1 MGEARVKRAGARTR
15 GVDLWFPTPIYSAT
29 LANRWNARLTREIY
43 RLRVGGH
50 VSHGSMSARAYT
62 SYYTQNMLH
71 TTPGL
76 RPFFRAV
83 LSHAYAFAR
92 ALHADTRHFAIAITS
107 SWANV
112 YPRGEYVLPHSHPNC
127 HLSGVF
133 YVAAEPGCGDILFYS
148 PLEYH
153 KSSDITPVHEA
164 RSGVVRN
171 CPVYRPDGA
180 AHSLSELAEAHHA
193 AQHELQGPDHRQLQL
208 PIHFHDARRAITRG
222 GSGMA
227 KKKVKKRSAPK
238 SKRKTGAKN
247 LKAKSMKASAAARVR
262 GGALSVKAPAVSY
275 KDPALVSYK
284 DPGAVFIKEAY
295 KFS

>member
-29 LANRWNARLTREIY
+29 LANRWNARLAREIY
-43 RLRVGGH
+43 RLRTGGH

-153 KSSDITPVHEA
+153 KSSDIPQYTK
-164 RSGVVRN
+164 
-171 CPVYRPDGA
+171 
-180 AHSLSELAEAHHA
+180 
-193 AQHELQGPDHRQLQL
+193 QGPASYETVPYAASTARLILFPNWLKHTTL
-208 PIHFHDARRAITRG
+208 PNTSSKDRIIVSFNFRFISTTPRGRSREENQAWQRRRPRSEAQPRASGSRG
-222 GSGMA
+222 RRTSR
-227 KKKVKKRSAPK
+227 RS
-238 SKRKTGAKN
+238 R
-247 LKAKSMKASAAARVR
+247 
-262 GGALSVKAPAVSY
+262 
-275 KDPALVSYK
+275 
-284 DPGAVFIKEAY
+284 
-295 KFS
+295 